1 MEIPVNHHEILGSS
15 DEIPNF
21 CKETSPWILF
31 VSSLLV
37 GRHSPFQLI
46 ICYAS
51 PFLATNQ
58 PVSWYHP
65 SFVGPLSNKVGMI
78 YIYIYIYIWGLIQIQ
93 SAIVGLIEISYVRIS
108 NVRLSNI
115 IISYVYIYIYIYIY
129 IGDYPMYKSPNILC
143 QGFSL
148 PRCEN
153 GRNSRVGNQ
162 EVKSSVFFK
171 KKWFSFAHKT
181 ARASLSIEYPL
192 VN

>member
-78 YIYIYIYIWGLIQIQ
+78 YIYMGINPNSISNCGINWNIQCQIIQYNYILCIYILGIIQCINPR
-93 SAIVGLIEISYVRIS
+93 ISYVRGFPYPDAKMGGTVVSEIKRS
-108 NVRLSNI
+108 NH
-115 IISYVYIYIYIYIY
+115 
-129 IGDYPMYKSPNILC
+129 PC
-143 QGFSL
+143 FS
-148 PRCEN
+148 
-153 GRNSRVGNQ
+153 
-162 EVKSSVFFK
+162 

>member
-1 MEIPVNHHEILGSS
+1 MEIPVNHHEILGSF

-78 YIYIYIYIWGLIQIQ
+78 YIYMGINPN
-93 SAIVGLIEISYVRIS
+93 SIS
-108 NVRLSNI
+108 NCGINWNI
-115 IISYVYIYIYIYIY
+115 LCQNIQCQIIQYNYILCIYIY

-171 KKWFSFAHKT
+171 KWFSFAHKT

>member
-78 YIYIYIYIWGLIQIQ
+78 YIYMGINPNSISNCGINWNILCQNIQCQIIQYNYILCIYILGIIQCINPR
-93 SAIVGLIEISYVRIS
+93 ISYVRGFPYPDAKMGGTVVS
-108 NVRLSNI
+108 ERGQI
-115 IISYVYIYIYIYIY
+115 I
-129 IGDYPMYKSPNILC
+129 G
-143 QGFSL
+143 
-148 PRCEN
+148 
-153 GRNSRVGNQ
+153 
-162 EVKSSVFFK
+162 VFQ